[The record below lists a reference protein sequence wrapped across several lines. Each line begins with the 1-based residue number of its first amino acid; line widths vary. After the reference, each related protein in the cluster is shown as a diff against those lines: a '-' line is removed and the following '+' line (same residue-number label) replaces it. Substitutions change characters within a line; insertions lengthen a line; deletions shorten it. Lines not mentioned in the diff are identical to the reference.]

1 MMRHLTGTRSL
12 ALIAGLLFA
21 GTGSALAQ
29 DTTDTGRA
37 TMDTTA
43 PTGAIDTSGAD
54 SSAARDTTD
63 TSVTNPPGY
72 RGMERDTTMPADSGG
87 APVHPDTSSSA
98 AAAGT
103 GDTTGDSRGD
113 STTVGQTESPQP
125 TSETPRIDPS
135 ASGGDSA
142 TSDSTQ

>member
-1 MMRHLTGTRSL
+1 MRHVTGTRSL

-29 DTTDTGRA
+29 DTTDAGRA

-54 SSAARDTTD
+54 STAARDTTD
-63 TSVTNPPGY
+63 SSVTNPPGY

-87 APVHPDTSSSA
+87 APAYPDTSSSA

-103 GDTTGDSRGD
+103 GD
-113 STTVGQTESPQP
+113 STAVGHTESPQP
-125 TSETPRIDPS
+125 TSETLRIDPS

-142 TSDSTQ
+142 TSDSTP

>member
-1 MMRHLTGTRSL
+1 MRHVTGTRSL

-21 GTGSALAQ
+21 GAGSALAQ
-29 DTTDTGRA
+29 DTTDAGRA

-43 PTGAIDTSGAD
+43 PTGAIDTSGVD
-54 SSAARDTTD
+54 STAARDTTD

-87 APVHPDTSSSA
+87 APVHPDTSSSD

-103 GDTTGDSRGD
+103 GDSTGD

-125 TSETPRIDPS
+125 TSETPRIEPS
-135 ASGGDSA
+135 TDSG